1 MTGSPLA
8 PVIIPVVVIA
18 LAVWLALVFYT
29 DAYPVTLDP
38 LQRQN
43 AAPPAR
49 YQRRRELR
57 LSGQPHDTHSVGLL
71 PLANAAAVV
80 ATPGGTPSGLCVA
93 RKSGAAGA

>member
-8 PVIIPVVVIA
+8 PVIIPVAVIA
-18 LAVWLALVFYT
+18 LAVWLGVFT
-29 DAYPVTLDP
+29 PMRTPFTLDP

-49 YQRRRELR
+49 YQWRRELR

-71 PLANAAAVV
+71 PLRL
-80 ATPGGTPSGLCVA
+80 PMLLRS
-93 RKSGAAGA
+93 